1 MDPVD
6 ELAVVL
12 APLLPLRIDEA
23 EYSDPH
29 LMVMGAGW
37 SLALI
42 GAWEWKAGDLVITKR
57 GEDTT
62 EDVVWDPVGYSLI
75 GVRGAK
81 GTADFALS
89 GGGVLRA
96 RGDGSGF
103 EFWTFRHRALQVVHV
118 GT

>member
-42 GAWEWKAGDLVITKR
+42 GAWSGRR
-57 GEDTT
+57 GTSSSPNE
-62 EDVVWDPVGYSLI
+62 
-75 GVRGAK
+75 VRTRPK
-81 GTADFALS
+81 MLCGTQLAT
-89 GGGVLRA
+89 R
-96 RGDGSGF
+96 
-103 EFWTFRHRALQVVHV
+103 
-118 GT
+118 